1 VVSNRVCSLGVF
13 AMTEQPAPPSPA
25 AAEVQARLHE
35 LAQTLRTAHRL
46 KPEAQEALANL
57 VDELSALL
65 DPATPPSLATA
76 HLADSA
82 VHLAHELQKRPNKTL
97 LAAAKDRLQE
107 ATVRAEAEAPLAVG
121 LARQFLDTL
130 ANLGI

>member
-1 VVSNRVCSLGVF
+1 
-13 AMTEQPAPPSPA
+13 MTEQPAPTSPA

-35 LAQTLRTAHRL
+35 LAQVLRTAHRL
-46 KPEAQEALANL
+46 EPEAQAALANL

-65 DPATPPSLATA
+65 DPAVPPSAATA

-82 VHLAHELQKRPNKTL
+82 VQLAHELQKPPNKTL

-107 ATVRAEAEAPLAVG
+107 AMARAEAEAPLATG

-130 ANLGI
+130 ADLGI